1 MGGILEKVVDPF
13 PEVPEKSAVV
23 WGGNQRMEIPVSP
36 VEAVGHSC

>member
-23 WGGNQRMEIPVSP
+23 WGGKQRDGNPCEP
-36 VEAVGHSC
+36 C